1 MPSLRVKN
9 RNKTRGL
16 VASTAGTVATRATSS
31 VPGGRLVVDVGGE
44 EPLGSSVAPGG
55 IGHMS
60 TAVEATPAPRSTLAP
75 LARAASYPRLRY
87 MGSKYK
93 LAPHLAT
100 VFNEIGGTSF
110 LDAFSGS
117 GFVGYLAKAMG
128 YTVTANDYLHFPS
141 VISRASMVN
150 ENILLDDE
158 TIRAIC
164 GPAADDRSFIQETFK
179 DVFFARDDLVFLDSA
194 WSHIDTLSGFQRDLA
209 LAALIL
215 SAARKQPRGVFTIS
229 GDLSRYDDGR
239 RDLSLPLREHFRE
252 RVAEYNAAVFSTGS
266 VGIAV
271 TGDVFDLPKND
282 YDVVYLD
289 PPYAPPSDDADYTKR
304 YHFLEGLSDYW
315 VGREIMQ
322 DTKTKKIPKLNSVFA
337 NKRTIEDA
345 LERTFAKFK
354 DAGTIVMSYSSNALP
369 DEARIRE
376 LLGTVKSNVEV
387 RRVDHQYHFGT
398 HSTAARRSVEEYIFI
413 GRD

>member
-1 MPSLRVKN
+1 
-9 RNKTRGL
+9 
-16 VASTAGTVATRATSS
+16 
-31 VPGGRLVVDVGGE
+31 
-44 EPLGSSVAPGG
+44 
-55 IGHMS
+55 MS
-60 TAVEATPAPRSTLAP
+60 IAVEMKSSQRSRVAA
-75 LARAASYPRLRY
+75 LARATAYPRLRY

-93 LAPHLAT
+93 LAPHLGT
-100 VFNEIGGTSF
+100 VFNEIGGTTF

-128 YTVTANDYLHFPS
+128 YAVTTNDYLHFPS

-150 ENILLDDE
+150 ESTLLTDE
-158 TIRAIC
+158 MIATIC
-164 GPAADDRSFIQETFK
+164 GPARDSRNFIQTTFK
-179 DVFFARDDLVFLDSA
+179 DVFFAEDDRVFLDSA
-194 WSHIDTLSGFQRDLA
+194 WSHIDRMTGTERDLA

-229 GDLSRYDDGR
+229 GDLSHYDDGR
-239 RDLSLPLREHFRE
+239 RDLSLPLRDHFRE
-252 RVAEYNAAVFSTGS
+252 RAAEYNAAVFATGQP
-266 VGIAV
+266 GRAF
-271 TGDVFDLPKND
+271 TGDVFDLEKSD

-322 DTKTKKIPKLNSVFA
+322 ETKTKKIPKQRSVFA

-345 LERTFAKFK
+345 LERTFDKFK
-354 DAGTIVMSYSSNALP
+354 DAGAIVMSYSSNALP
-369 DEARIRE
+369 GDARIKE
-376 LLGTVKSNVEV
+376 LLGSVKPNVEV
-387 RRVDHQYHFGT
+387 RMIDHQYHFGT
-398 HSTAARRSVEEYIFI
+398 HSTAARRSVQEYIFI

>member
-1 MPSLRVKN
+1 
-9 RNKTRGL
+9 
-16 VASTAGTVATRATSS
+16 
-31 VPGGRLVVDVGGE
+31 
-44 EPLGSSVAPGG
+44 
-55 IGHMS
+55 MS
-60 TAVEATPAPRSTLAP
+60 TAVEVTPPTRSPVAA
-75 LARAASYPRLRY
+75 LARAATYPRLRY

-100 VFNEIGGTSF
+100 VFSELGGDTF

-128 YTVTANDYLHFPS
+128 YTVTTNDYLHFPS

-150 ENILLDDE
+150 ESTSLSDE
-158 TIRAIC
+158 VIDKIC
-164 GPAADDRSFIQETFK
+164 GPAADDRNFIQTTFR
-179 DVFFARDDLVFLDSA
+179 DVFFAKDDLMFLDSA
-194 WSHIDTLSGFQRDLA
+194 WSHIEHMTGLERDLA
-209 LAALIL
+209 LASLIL

-229 GDLSRYDDGR
+229 GDLSHYDDGR
-239 RDLSLPLREHFRE
+239 RDLSLPLRDHFRE
-252 RVAEYNAAVFSTGS
+252 RAAEYNGAVFSTGRT
-266 VGIAV
+266 GRAF
-271 TGDVFDLPKND
+271 TGDVFGLEQTN

-322 DTKTKKIPKLNSVFA
+322 ETKTKKIPKQKSVFA

-345 LERTFAKFK
+345 LERTFDKFK
-354 DAGTIVMSYSSNALP
+354 DAGAIVMSYSSNALP
-369 DEARIRE
+369 NEARIKE
-376 LLGTVKSNVEV
+376 LLGNVKPRVEV
-387 RRVDHQYHFGT
+387 RTVDHQYHFGT
-398 HSTAARRSVEEYIFI
+398 HSTAARRSVQEYIFI